1 LTLWDESLTYR
12 SEFHQHSSQAGSG
25 SMITELSERSR
36 QIFRRIVD
44 VYVESGEPIGSRT
57 LAQLPDQ
64 HLSAATIRNVMAD
77 LEAEGLL
84 YAPHTSAGRLP
95 TELGLRLYVDG
106 LLEVGDPTADERAR
120 IDSLCAGSGR
130 SVEAMLN
137 GASSALSGLSR
148 YAGLVMAPKVEH
160 PFKQI
165 EFLPLSPG
173 RALVVV
179 VADNG
184 MLENRVIEVPVGVGA
199 SSLIEAGNYLTAR
212 LTGRSFDEALEIIE
226 REIAAQRSE
235 LDALTQKVVQT
246 GLATWAGDRDQDDGV
261 LIVRGHAHLLA
272 DVTNIDDLERIRALF
287 EVLETKKTLI
297 RLIERVQAANGVQ
310 IFIGAENAL
319 FGMSGC
325 SIVVAPYVTGDEA
338 RAAGHKVVGA
348 IGVIGPTRMNYARII
363 PMVDYTARVVSRLLG
378 N

>member
-1 LTLWDESLTYR
+1 MTLWDESLTYR